1 MTGEEQDAEEEDE
14 EQSLLLH
21 STDSVNCLLRID
33 SQTSTL
39 L

>member
-1 MTGEEQDAEEEDE
+1 MNGGEHDAEEEDE

-33 SQTSTL
+33 SQTSTFL
-39 L
+39 